1 MYLLDTNH
9 CSRILNGDPDLIPC
23 MQSLRGELVATSV
36 IVHSELVFMARR
48 SDQRSSNY
56 SNIFRFLRTV
66 SILRIDDDVA
76 DRFAAIKFGV
86 LDRWGP
92 GERAKRR
99 RATLGHTGFSENDLW
114 IAATA
119 LRHGLRLVSS
129 DGDFR

>member
-9 CSRILNGDPDLIPC
+9 CSRILNGDPDPIPC
-23 MQSLRGELVATSV
+23 MENLRGELVATSV

-86 LDRWGP
+86 LDR
-92 GERAKRR
+92 
-99 RATLGHTGFSENDLW
+99 
-114 IAATA
+114 
-119 LRHGLRLVSS
+119 
-129 DGDFR
+129 